1 MLSEDPSC
9 FCSLKTSLKGKRKG
23 IMFGSMHIV
32 SHILGLRDIQRFFFF
47 SLQKTTRT
55 KGKKIYSSE
64 ILHQEINWKPE
75 LRI

>member
-47 SLQKTTRT
+47 LYKKQLEQKER
-55 KGKKIYSSE
+55 KFIVVKSSIKK
-64 ILHQEINWKPE
+64 
-75 LRI
+75 